1 MPVTLTD
8 LVRPGM
14 RVGLADGCSSPRPLH
29 AELSRAAAAVGD
41 VSLLLGWLPAPAPE
55 LDPAAFADAVTVAGG
70 PTLRPWID
78 SGVVRFVPS
87 RLSAVPSLVSGVL
100 RPDLLVATLV
110 RDPDGYRMA
119 GDAGWARRLV
129 EAGVPVAA
137 LVSHTA
143 PHADS
148 GPPLPDAAIT
158 VVAESD
164 DPAAG
169 PAEVST
175 PDPTPDDVAIAEH
188 VAALVPEGARVQ
200 VGPGRLAAAMVS
212 ALRAPVR
219 IDSGLLPEPVVDL
232 DAKGLLLDDPVCAY
246 LIGSRRLY
254 DWADGRRLLHPVEVT
269 HDVGRLSAAALP
281 PLVALNA
288 ALEIDV
294 DGQVNVEG
302 IGARTTGLIG
312 GHPDFAAA
320 GARCVGGLSVIALA
334 SRHRDRPTLVSRL
347 SRPVTTASHDVEV
360 VVTERGVA
368 DLRGLDRPA
377 RRAALVELWG
387 CDPL

>member
-1 MPVTLTD
+1 M
-8 LVRPGM
+8 
-14 RVGLADGCSSPRPLH
+14 
-29 AELSRAAAAVGD
+29 
-41 VSLLLGWLPAPAPE
+41 
-55 LDPAAFADAVTVAGG
+55 
-70 PTLRPWID
+70 
-78 SGVVRFVPS
+78 
-87 RLSAVPSLVSGVL
+87 
-100 RPDLLVATLV
+100 
-110 RDPDGYRMA
+110 
-119 GDAGWARRLV
+119 
-129 EAGVPVAA
+129 PVAA

-269 HDVGRLSAAALP
+269 HDVGRLSAADLP